1 MAGAG
6 FKTFNTGDV
15 LTAADVNTYLM
26 QQTVMVFASAAA
38 RTTALGASVAEGM
51 LSYLKDTDQVEVYNG
66 TSWVAS
72 DDPNAIQNSILDA
85 KGDLIS
91 ATAADTPARLAVGTN
106 GQVLTADSTTSTG
119 LKWAAAS
126 SGVNPQIPRLNSNY
140 YLFPRSSTTNTTALL
155 DENSWEPVFLP
166 VCTISRISIKTS
178 ASFSGTASI
187 RLGIYNNGADN
198 VPTTVFL
205 DASTVSCTA
214 ASTVYEI
221 TVNQAITTAGYYWLV
236 FRTATAASTNGFVAS
251 SGTAFFTGTSA
262 SSTAGFL
269 GVSDRIIA
277 FTEGGKTGAFT
288 TAGTLV
294 ATGASQPLVG
304 VRIN

>member
-1 MAGAG
+1 MPTTSNFGWTTPADTDLVKDGAGAILTLG
-6 FKTFNTGDV
+6 NGIDTSFLDLKGGTTGQVLAKASNTD
-15 LTAADVNTYLM
+15 LDFTWSAADPL
-26 QQTVMVFASAAA
+26 
-38 RTTALGASVAEGM
+38 
-51 LSYLKDTDQVEVYNG
+51 
-66 TSWVAS
+66 
-72 DDPNAIQNSILDA
+72 SILDA

-91 ATAADTPARLAVGTN
+91 ATAADTPARLAVGTD
-106 GQVLTADSTTSTG
+106 GQYLKADSSTATG
-119 LKWAAAS
+119 LAWAAAS

-140 YLFPRSSTTNTTALL
+140 YLFPRSSTTNTTAFL

-198 VPTTVFL
+198 VPTTVLL

-277 FTEGGKTGAFT
+277 FTEGGLSGAFT